1 MVAEEYLNKPVVQ
14 DSNDHILQDIVDHEA
29 EETLSL
35 CDLVESSNW
44 NNDDFARSN
53 EEYQYQSAA
62 SDDQDFF
69 EFFSEDF
76 TASSASAY
84 PKDNII
90 FCGKL
95 MIPYKEE
102 AAVHPEQTQKIKQ
115 KNKKNR
121 IFPWKSNSV
130 NMSRRA
136 SSKAQQQGKRSHS
149 CKALSQE
156 NGYQKYDFSVKEART
171 LATSVK
177 PRWYLLAFGHGRF
190 PSEMKLRDIKN
201 RQSRRT
207 PATMFQSDDV
217 GGDMVKRSGKRSSR
231 KGIWTLLKILG
242 CKSQQA
248 NAIVRASFDCIRH
261 V

>member
-14 DSNDHILQDIVDHEA
+14 ESNDYILQDLDQEA

-35 CDLVESSNW
+35 CDLVEGSNW
-44 NNDDFARSN
+44 NNNDFSRSN
-53 EEYQYQSAA
+53 EEYQYQSAS
-62 SDDQDFF
+62 SDDAQDFF

-76 TASSASAY
+76 TASLASANH

-95 MIPYKEE
+95 IPYKEE
-102 AAVHPEQTQKIKQ
+102 AAVRPEQTQKTQ
-115 KNKKNR
+115 KNKRNR
-121 IFPWKSNSV
+121 IFPWKSNSMK
-130 NMSRRA
+130 MSRST
-136 SSKAQQQGKRSHS
+136 SSKAQQHAIRSRS

-156 NGYQKYDFSVKEART
+156 NGYQKYDFPVKQVSTRV
-171 LATSVK
+171 TSVK
-177 PRWYLLAFGHGRF
+177 PRWYLLAFGYGRF

-207 PATMFQSDDV
+207 PATMFQSDDA
-217 GGDMVKRSGKRSSR
+217 GGDADRRSGKRSPW
-231 KGIWTLLKILG
+231 KGIRTLLKILG

-248 NAIVRASFDCIRH
+248 NAVVRASFDRIRH